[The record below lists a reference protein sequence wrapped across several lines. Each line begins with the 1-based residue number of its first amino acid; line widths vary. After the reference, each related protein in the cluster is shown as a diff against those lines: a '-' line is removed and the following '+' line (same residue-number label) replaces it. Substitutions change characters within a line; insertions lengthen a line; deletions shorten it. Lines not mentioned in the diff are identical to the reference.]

1 MKPNVSVIIPNYNH
15 APYLIERIESVLNQ
29 TYQDFEVI
37 ILDDCSKDNSH
48 EIIELYRNHS
58 KVSQIEYNE
67 TNSGSTFKQWQKGI
81 SMAQGEWIWI
91 AESDDV
97 ADFTFLE
104 VLVAKTKKHLDL
116 SIIYSQSLKID
127 SAGKTIGSWKS

>member
-15 APYLIERIESVLNQ
+15 APYLVERIESVLNQ

-67 TNSGSTFKQWQKGI
+67 TKQWKY
-81 SMAQGEWIWI
+81 
-91 AESDDV
+91 
-97 ADFTFLE
+97 L
-104 VLVAKTKKHLDL
+104 
-116 SIIYSQSLKID
+116 
-127 SAGKTIGSWKS
+127 